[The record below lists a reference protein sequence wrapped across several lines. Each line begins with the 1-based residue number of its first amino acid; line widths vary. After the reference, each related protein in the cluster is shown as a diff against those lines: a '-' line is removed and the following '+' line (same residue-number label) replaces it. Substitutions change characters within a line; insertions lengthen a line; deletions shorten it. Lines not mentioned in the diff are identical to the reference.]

1 MTHTFIVP
9 DTVEKQKLDQEPSIR
24 EIKMV
29 YRQITRVD
37 MSGKM

>member
-24 EIKMV
+24 EMKMV
-29 YRQITRVD
+29 YRWITRVD
-37 MSGKM
+37 MAGKM